1 MSDNSEIAE
10 RFSIHHF
17 MRSNGI
23 GPCKFQTGKLC
34 AGSGN
39 IRTCKPSRKKKRF
52 GSRSRRYRMKPT
64 GEPPGYIQLSGIKN
78 ISWLERGSKIPQK
91 QTAFPYRCDFV
102 KSNSTK
108 ED

>member
-52 GSRSRRYRMKPT
+52 GSSPIFSVCRDAGEKSMGASSPGADDT
-64 GEPPGYIQLSGIKN
+64 G
-78 ISWLERGSKIPQK
+78 
-91 QTAFPYRCDFV
+91 
-102 KSNSTK
+102 
-108 ED
+108 

>member
-39 IRTCKPSRKKKRF
+39 IRTCKPFRKKKHPESSLILF
-52 GSRSRRYRMKPT
+52 MSRDAGEKIMGASSPGADDT
-64 GEPPGYIQLSGIKN
+64 G
-78 ISWLERGSKIPQK
+78 
-91 QTAFPYRCDFV
+91 
-102 KSNSTK
+102 
-108 ED
+108 